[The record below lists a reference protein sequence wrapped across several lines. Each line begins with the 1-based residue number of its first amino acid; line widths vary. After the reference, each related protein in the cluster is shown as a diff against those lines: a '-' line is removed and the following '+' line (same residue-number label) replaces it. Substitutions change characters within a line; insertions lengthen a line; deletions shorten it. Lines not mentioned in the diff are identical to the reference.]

1 MKTSSPL
8 DAVKI
13 ASPCSAEWDQMIGDD
28 RSRYC
33 GQCKLNVYSFSG
45 MSGSEVEE
53 FLLAAEGRVCVRL
66 FERADGTMITEN
78 CPVGLAAVRLR
89 VRRYATAA
97 ASVIV
102 SFLLGSGISRLVNGA
117 PPEIPA
123 IESRAPQK
131 ALEKEKGGG
140 TKISFGGMISNLD
153 EVKQAI
159 LRDHRS

>member
-1 MKTSSPL
+1 MQASPRVYPLSSGTNQASRRLMVRGGPYMKTSSPL

-97 ASVIV
+97 AS
-102 SFLLGSGISRLVNGA
+102 
-117 PPEIPA
+117 
-123 IESRAPQK
+123 
-131 ALEKEKGGG
+131 
-140 TKISFGGMISNLD
+140 
-153 EVKQAI
+153 
-159 LRDHRS
+159 